1 MSDHLLVVYAIYHI
15 KRVKETSNVSKMY
28 KEDNSFDVDNLQE
41 LNNTKKLRKT
51 SAYIY
56 RQNNTELNVI
66 IGGKL

>member
-51 SAYIY
+51 SAYI
-56 RQNNTELNVI
+56 
-66 IGGKL
+66 